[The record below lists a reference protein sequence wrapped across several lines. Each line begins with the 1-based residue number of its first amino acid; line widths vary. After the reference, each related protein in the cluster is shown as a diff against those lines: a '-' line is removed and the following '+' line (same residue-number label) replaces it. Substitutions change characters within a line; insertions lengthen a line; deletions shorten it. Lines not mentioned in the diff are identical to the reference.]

1 MTWPT
6 AALGDVA
13 TLQRG
18 FDLPVQDRLPG
29 NIPIFAANGPVG
41 FHETAQVGGPGVVTG
56 RSGSIGKVHYVE
68 GDFWP
73 LNTSLYVRDFHGNHP
88 KYVYWLLRELRLER
102 FSTGTG
108 VPTLNRNVIHELH
121 VPLPPFAEQH
131 RVAAILDH
139 ADRLRST
146 RRNCL
151 AKFDK
156 LAKSLFNDAFG
167 DPVANQPGLPVR
179 LLQEWI
185 DPARPITYG
194 ILKPGPEVDGG
205 VPYIRVADMKNG
217 GIEEESVRR
226 TSHEISNQYKRSR
239 LQTGDLLMSIRGHV
253 GRFAFIPESLA
264 GANITQDSAR
274 LAITEPASATYVR
287 AAMEMP
293 SLQHWMARRTKG
305 AAVQGINLGDLKEAP
320 IPLPSLA
327 QQQQFAAKL
336 QAVRTSMSLSERQ
349 LQLAD
354 SAFASLQ
361 SRIFRGEL

>member
-1 MTWPT
+1 
-6 AALGDVA
+6 
-13 TLQRG
+13 
-18 FDLPVQDRLPG
+18 
-29 NIPIFAANGPVG
+29 
-41 FHETAQVGGPGVVTG
+41 
-56 RSGSIGKVHYVE
+56 
-68 GDFWP
+68 
-73 LNTSLYVRDFHGNHP
+73 
-88 KYVYWLLRELRLER
+88 
-102 FSTGTG
+102 
-108 VPTLNRNVIHELH
+108 
-121 VPLPPFAEQH
+121 
-131 RVAAILDH
+131 
-139 ADRLRST
+139 
-146 RRNCL
+146 
-151 AKFDK
+151 
-156 LAKSLFNDAFG
+156 
-167 DPVANQPGLPVR
+167 
-179 LLQEWI
+179 
-185 DPARPITYG
+185 
-194 ILKPGPEVDGG
+194 
-205 VPYIRVADMKNG
+205 
-217 GIEEESVRR
+217 
-226 TSHEISNQYKRSR
+226 
-239 LQTGDLLMSIRGHV
+239 MSIRGHV